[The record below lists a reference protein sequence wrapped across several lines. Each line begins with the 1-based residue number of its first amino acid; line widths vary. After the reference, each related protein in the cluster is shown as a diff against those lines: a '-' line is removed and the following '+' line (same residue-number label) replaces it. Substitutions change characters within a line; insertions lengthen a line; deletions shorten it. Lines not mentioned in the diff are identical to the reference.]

1 MFVHALEEVSL
12 QFQHHKPQLRPLVH
26 LPPTRANNKETKRPK
41 QTHQVPNFNISSRA
55 PTVAVEFV
63 EDKWQDQYHKPLLAK
78 LGQSPPTREDK

>member
-41 QTHQVPNFNISSRA
+41 QTHQVPNFNMSSRA
-55 PTVAVEFV
+55 PRLFVAIAEVLSSS
-63 EDKWQDQYHKPLLAK
+63 QYHKPQLFDQFQA
-78 LGQSPPTREDK
+78 PPTRAE